1 MAIPN
6 ENNVPPPEV
15 ADAGF
20 DECGEIDGHLDYL
33 EVLGRIEETRKRM
46 QGMIERDT
54 AKILEKRKQGTMTD
68 EDYAFWKSIY
78 HTLP

>member
-1 MAIPN
+1 
-6 ENNVPPPEV
+6 
-15 ADAGF
+15 
-20 DECGEIDGHLDYL
+20 
-33 EVLGRIEETRKRM
+33 M

>member
-20 DECGEIDGHLDYL
+20 NEFFDVIDECGEIDEHLDSL
-33 EVLGRIEETRKRM
+33 EILRRIEETHNRM
-46 QGMIERDT
+46 RGMIERDT
-54 AKILEKRKQGTMTD
+54 AKILEKRK
-68 EDYAFWKSIY
+68 
-78 HTLP
+78 